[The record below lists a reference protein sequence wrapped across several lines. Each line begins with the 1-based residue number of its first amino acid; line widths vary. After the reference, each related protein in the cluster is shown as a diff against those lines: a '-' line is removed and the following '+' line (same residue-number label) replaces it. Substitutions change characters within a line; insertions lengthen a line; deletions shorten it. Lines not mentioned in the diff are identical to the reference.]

1 MRDLLEARDQYHIH
15 LMRHPKV
22 VATAVGYYRIRH
34 DDTPPGS
41 HPLSKGPVRARSAGT
56 EIGSDVV

>member
-34 DDTPPGS
+34 DDTPPGIA
-41 HPLSKGPVRARSAGT
+41 PVVKGTGTRTLSRHGDRF
-56 EIGSDVV
+56 